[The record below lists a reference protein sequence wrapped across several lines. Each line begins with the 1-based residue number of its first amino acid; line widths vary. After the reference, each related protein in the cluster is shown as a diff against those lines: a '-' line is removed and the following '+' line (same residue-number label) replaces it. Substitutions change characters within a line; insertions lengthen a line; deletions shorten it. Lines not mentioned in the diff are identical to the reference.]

1 MWTHFVAVLILIRH
15 GQTTSN
21 AQGLLVGR
29 SDPDLTERG
38 REQALALRHYL
49 RDIEHVVSSPLSR
62 ALETA
67 ELAVPHITP
76 IVDEAFIEVDYGTL
90 EGHALT
96 EVPLEQ
102 WRSFEEDHTL
112 ALGGGESLAALD
124 ERVHLRLNQ
133 WMADPD
139 NLLHH
144 PSQHIVVASHVSPIK
159 SALAWALGVSG
170 GVAWRSRLD
179 NGSVTTI
186 TSRRGAPLLVTF
198 NVVPPSHHGG

>member
-1 MWTHFVAVLILIRH
+1 MLILIRH

-21 AQGLLVGR
+21 AKGLLVGR

-38 REQALALRHYL
+38 REQALALRHFL
-49 RDIEHVVSSPLSR
+49 REVSHVVSSPLAR

-67 ELAVPHITP
+67 QIAVPHLTP
-76 IVDEAFIEVDYGTL
+76 IVDDAFIEVDYGTL
-90 EGHALT
+90 EGTALT
-96 EVPLEQ
+96 DVPTQQ
-102 WRSFEEDHTL
+102 WRAFEEDHTL

-124 ERVHLRLNQ
+124 ERVHTRLNQ

-144 PSQHIVVASHVSPIK
+144 PSQHLVVASHVSPIK
-159 SALAWALGVSG
+159 SALAWSLGVSG

-198 NVVPPSHHGG
+198 NVVPPLHHVG